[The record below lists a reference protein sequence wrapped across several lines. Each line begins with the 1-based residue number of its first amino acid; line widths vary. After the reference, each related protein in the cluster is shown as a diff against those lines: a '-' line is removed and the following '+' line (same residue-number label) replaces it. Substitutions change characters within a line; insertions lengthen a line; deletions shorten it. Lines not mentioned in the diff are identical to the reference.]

1 MTSGT
6 NPMDVLKHDRKN
18 PYSRSCLG
26 IAKRFLAL
34 RRHMVS
40 NLYKSYKGIARY
52 HSKIPRTPLF
62 DNVFCFGMVKNI
74 LSPVSIGWLSR
85 SHESIIR
92 A

>member
-40 NLYKSYKGIARY
+40 NPYKSYKGIARY

-62 DNVFCFGMVKNI
+62 DNVFWDGQKHSLTNI
-74 LSPVSIGWLSR
+74 NRLAL
-85 SHESIIR
+85 
-92 A
+92 

>member
-52 HSKIPRTPLF
+52 HSKIPRSPLLTM
-62 DNVFCFGMVKNI
+62 CFGMVKNI

>member
-1 MTSGT
+1 
-6 NPMDVLKHDRKN
+6 MDVLKHDRKN

-62 DNVFCFGMVKNI
+62 DDVFWDGQNI